1 MKEKKEITLDEELEA
16 VLVDEDDDLAEE
28 TEAPEEKIKED
39 VKPKGTTDPTKMYLN
54 EIGFVPLLT
63 PKEELRLA
71 KKVAKG
77 DEKARKKMIESN
89 LRLVVK
95 IARRYLHCSLELS
108 DLIEEGNLGL
118 IRAVEKFDPKMGFR
132 FSTYATWWIR
142 QTIERAIM
150 NQARTVRLPVHI
162 LRELN
167 YCRRKTRELTKD
179 LNRELSSDEVAKL
192 IGRPIEK
199 IQQMLGMNNN
209 TVSLD
214 TPLFD
219 DSEGGTFADNVEDDG
234 GSNPLDSLQQNMMD
248 GLINGGI
255 SKLKVEQQEV
265 LARYFGV
272 MGYERM
278 SLDEIGNVMGFSREK
293 VRQIQLNALKKLRN
307 IMYGQGVTREL
318 LEE

>member
-1 MKEKKEITLDEELEA
+1 MREKKEKILDEDLKES
-16 VLVDEDDDLAEE
+16 VTDEDDDSAEE
-28 TEAPEEKIKED
+28 MEASEEKTKED
-39 VKPKGTTDPTKMYLN
+39 AKPKDTTDPTKMYLN

-71 KKVAKG
+71 RKVVKG

-118 IRAVEKFDPKMGFR
+118 IRAVEKFNPKMGFR

-167 YCRRKTRELTKD
+167 YCRRRTRELTKD
-179 LNRELSSDEVAKL
+179 LSRELTSDEVAKL
-192 IGRPIEK
+192 IDRPIEK
-199 IQQMLGMNNN
+199 VQQMLGMNNN

-214 TPLFD
+214 TPLFED
-219 DSEGGTFADNVEDDG
+219 NEGGTFADNVEDDG

-248 GLINGGI
+248 GLINGGL
-255 SKLKVEQQEV
+255 SKLKAEQQEV
-265 LARYFGV
+265 LARYFGL
-272 MGYERM
+272 MGYNRM
-278 SLDEIGNVMGFSREK
+278 SLDEIGNVMGCSREK
-293 VRQIQLNALKKLRN
+293 IRQIQLNALKKLRN
-307 IMYGQGVTREL
+307 IMYGQGVTRES